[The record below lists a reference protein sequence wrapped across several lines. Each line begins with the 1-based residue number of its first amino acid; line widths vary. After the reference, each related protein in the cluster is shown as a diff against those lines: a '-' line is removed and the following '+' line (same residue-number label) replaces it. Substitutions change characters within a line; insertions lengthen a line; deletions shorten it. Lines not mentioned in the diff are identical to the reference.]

1 MNLPSQHTKWFKD
14 DRLVKAL
21 DDMRQRNMEF
31 MSKCYYCGAEAVA
44 IKSIGERLYPA
55 CDIHPGVDEVIQ
67 SESFFKD

>member
-1 MNLPSQHTKWFKD
+1 MPSQHTKWYKD
-14 DRLVKAL
+14 HRLVKAL

-55 CDIHPGVDEVIQ
+55 CDVHPTVNELLESQ
-67 SESFFKD
+67 SFFEE

>member
-1 MNLPSQHTKWFKD
+1 MPSQHTKWYKD
-14 DRLVKAL
+14 KRLVEAL

-44 IKSIGERLYPA
+44 IKSIGERLYPS